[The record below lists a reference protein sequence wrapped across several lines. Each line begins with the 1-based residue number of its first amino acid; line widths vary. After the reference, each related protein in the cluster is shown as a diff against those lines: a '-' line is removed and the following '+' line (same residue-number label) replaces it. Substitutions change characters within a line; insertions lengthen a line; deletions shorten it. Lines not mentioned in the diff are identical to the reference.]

1 MSFVSGKT
9 YRFINNYYDTHALNV
24 YGTNAAST
32 GRNVCLFKDDDTDVM
47 QDWVVKTS
55 GNGYRLH
62 SAVNQTFVLD
72 CSDGSLSNS
81 YKNNAHLCATSQTST
96 TDSQVKFE
104 KVTDNVYKIY
114 LPGKNLY
121 LTATNT
127 NTPVSSSIGNN
138 TALTGGT
145 GGNSNIY
152 WAPKSTSTKQQW
164 IVSPD
169 VDGGSTTDPEP
180 NPGKQ
185 IIVTNMPSGIY
196 HGNTEYFHP
205 QSGMKNGTWSQ
216 NNGAEKENA
225 VKSFYKKVFKASS
238 TPNAQ
243 CLYNLFGA
251 AYSEGTGY
259 EGQYHSG
266 IDMYVSGGSK
276 IYSAHTGVVTAVGGT
291 YGLVAI
297 YDENKKVTYL
307 YLHMNTSGTDAIVGK
322 TIHEGDF
329 LGMQSNVGLVGSGNQ
344 HLHIEV
350 REGRKTTPATLP
362 TIDTPLTSISPYNY
376 L

>member
-185 IIVTNMPSGIY
+185 IIVTNMPNGIY

-216 NNGAEKENA
+216 NNGAYIEKKLKN
-225 VKSFYKKVFKASS
+225 FYKTVFKYEPTSY
-238 TPNAQ
+238 NQ
-243 CLYNLFGA
+243 YLYNLYGA
-251 AYSEGTGY
+251 KLTGRSDYHIGVDIYRNEGDAVY
-259 EGQYHSG
+259 AAHSG
-266 IDMYVSGGSK
+266 TVVKADIDGISSGE
-276 IYSAHTGVVTAVGGT
+276 
-291 YGLVAI
+291 VAI
-297 YDENKKVTYL
+297 YDGKHTYY
-307 YLHMNTSGTDAIVGK
+307 YLHMTNIKVKVGNPVTAGVTK
-322 TIHEGDF
+322 LGSEG
-329 LGMQSNVGLVGSGNQ
+329 QVGWATGP
-344 HLHIEV
+344 HLHLEIF
-350 REGRKTTPATLP
+350 EGKRVDGPKPTPEIYENIP
-362 TIDTPLTSISPYNY
+362 TICPYDY
-376 L
+376 I